1 MLAGYY
7 DSCVTNT
14 NQRELFMSTMMNYF
28 NSLNGS
34 WLLDVIR
41 KTDVQIREKMS
52 IVSACIMMKRF
63 LSRNQNVVW
72 VPISLEEILRVTGN
86 IGLEQDSLFSKKAL
100 GVKGQMSDDLL
111 LVGVEDVQ
119 GAIKLYYYPVEV
131 KASIGSNFT
140 HTASEQVVKT
150 YNVLKKT
157 LMDEGG
163 FANDIYKTFFAS
175 QILTNTDKLWAKVY

>member
-1 MLAGYY
+1 
-7 DSCVTNT
+7 
-14 NQRELFMSTMMNYF
+14 MSTMMNYF

-86 IGLEQDSLFSKKAL
+86 IGLEQDSLS
-100 GVKGQMSDDLL
+100 QRSPRR
-111 LVGVEDVQ
+111 ERPDV
-119 GAIKLYYYPVEV
+119 
-131 KASIGSNFT
+131 
-140 HTASEQVVKT
+140 
-150 YNVLKKT
+150 
-157 LMDEGG
+157 
-163 FANDIYKTFFAS
+163 
-175 QILTNTDKLWAKVY
+175 